1 MSDNSFS
8 SPNSALQGLM
18 RQGIELARAGN
29 RNQAEEIFDSILA
42 QYPEYEEALVWKA
55 AIVRDTDQAVACLEK
70 VLRINPDNRRARVGL
85 EWAYKRQEEARASEP
100 MTPFENPQLATL
112 GDNTPSNFSPSRR
125 RYAEP
130 EDPATFRKET
140 SSSRQSS
147 GSFRPNVMNGQTVKS
162 APTGETISQFAPYKK
177 RRLETSE
184 QAMPSVD
191 LPPEAIEWTKP
202 RNNRNERTPPKP
214 RSDFKSSPI
223 FQAAS
228 PKVAFSVSPKI
239 TWARRTRLNTTHER
253 TLYPLRLPLGLFA
266 VALALA
272 LLTFPLNGNAPL
284 LGSLAFFIALLGV
297 FLFNRARL

>member
-1 MSDNSFS
+1 
-8 SPNSALQGLM
+8 M
-18 RQGIELARAGN
+18 RQGIELARTGN

-42 QYPEYEEALVWKA
+42 RYPEYEEALVWKA

-70 VLRINPDNRRARVGL
+70 VLRINPDNNRARVGL
-85 EWAYKRQEEARASEP
+85 EWAYKRQKEARASEP
-100 MTPFENPQLATL
+100 MTPFENPQLSTL

-130 EDPATFRKET
+130 EDPTTFRQET
-140 SSSRQSS
+140 GAARQQS
-147 GSFRPNVMNGQTVKS
+147 GSFRPNILNGQTVKS
-162 APTGETISQFAPYKK
+162 SKQTETISQFAPYKK
-177 RRLETSE
+177 RRLESSD
-184 QAMPSVD
+184 QAMPAVD
-191 LPPEAIEWTKP
+191 LPPEAIEWTRP
-202 RNNRNERTPPKP
+202 RNNRNNRTPPRP
-214 RSDFKSSPI
+214 RNDFKSSPV

-239 TWARRTRLNTTHER
+239 TWARRARINTGQER

-284 LGSLAFFIALLGV
+284 LGSLAFFIALIGV